1 MTRSYRYFW
10 FTFAVGLIFILSA
23 CGGVGLS
30 SIASQPVD
38 TAVEILPTV
47 AEELIEPET
56 AVAEPEEN
64 SVVES
69 TPVEV
74 VPEEVAPVIETE
86 IAPIQP
92 APVVQVPVGFEAI
105 AAQQQAFIDLYAR
118 LNPSVVV
125 ILTDGGQGSGWV
137 YDNNGHII
145 TNNHVIEG
153 AQQIAV
159 GLADG
164 TVLDAELV
172 GRDPGSDLA
181 VVRVN
186 PNEANLQPIPLGD
199 SGAVQVGQIVIALGS
214 PFGLQNTMTSGIIS
228 AVDRTFP
235 GNSQFQIPDIIQTDA
250 AVNPG
255 NSGGPLLDIYGN
267 VIGVNTAIESPV
279 RGSSGI
285 GLAVP
290 SNIVAAIAPQLIQNG
305 SASTPW
311 VGISGSALTPEGI
324 AQLGLNI
331 EGGIV
336 VADVVAGGPA
346 QRAGLVGSPNGNG
359 DIIIGI
365 DGTPVTTVE
374 DLLGYLV
381 QQTQVGQTIN
391 LNVIRNG
398 EQITIPLLLEA
409 RPTG

>member
-1 MTRSYRYFW
+1 MTRFNRIHFLL
-10 FTFAVGLIFILSA
+10 LIFAITFTLAA

-30 SIASQPVD
+30 PIASQPTD
-38 TAVEILPTV
+38 TIVEVLPAVADEV
-47 AEELIEPET
+47 VVPET
-56 AVAEPEEN
+56 AVAEPEETTI
-64 SVVES
+64 VES
-69 TPVEV
+69 AP
-74 VPEEVAPVIETE
+74 VAPVEITPVIE
-86 IAPIQP
+86 AP
-92 APVVQVPVGFEAI
+92 AVQVPVPAGFEAI
-105 AAQQQAFIDLYAR
+105 LAQQQAFIDLYAR

-125 ILTDGGQGSGWV
+125 ILTDGGQGSGFV
-137 YDNNGHII
+137 FDNNGHIV
-145 TNNHVIEG
+145 TNNHVVEG
-153 AQQIAV
+153 AQQLAV

-164 TVLDAELV
+164 TRLNATLV
-172 GRDPGSDLA
+172 GRDPSSDLA
-181 VVRVN
+181 VVKVN
-186 PNEANLQPIPLGD
+186 PNEANLNPIPLGD
-199 SGAVQVGQIVIALGS
+199 SEAVQVGQFVVALGS
-214 PFGLQNTMTSGIIS
+214 PFGLQNTMTTGIVS

-255 NSGGPLLDIYGN
+255 NSGGPLVDIFGN

-290 SNIVAAIAPQLIQNG
+290 SNIVAAIVPQLIANG
-305 SASTPW
+305 RASTPW

-331 EGGIV
+331 NGGIM
-336 VADVVAGGPA
+336 VADVIEGGPA
-346 QRAGLVGSPNGNG
+346 NTAGLIGSPTINGA

-365 DGTPVTTVE
+365 DGTPILTVE

-398 EQITIPLLLEA
+398 QQISVPLLLES
-409 RPTG
+409 RPAG

>member
-1 MTRSYRYFW
+1 MT
-10 FTFAVGLIFILSA
+10 TG
-23 CGGVGLS
+23 
-30 SIASQPVD
+30 
-38 TAVEILPTV
+38 
-47 AEELIEPET
+47 
-56 AVAEPEEN
+56 
-64 SVVES
+64 
-69 TPVEV
+69 
-74 VPEEVAPVIETE
+74 
-86 IAPIQP
+86 
-92 APVVQVPVGFEAI
+92 
-105 AAQQQAFIDLYAR
+105 
-118 LNPSVVV
+118 
-125 ILTDGGQGSGWV
+125 
-137 YDNNGHII
+137 
-145 TNNHVIEG
+145 
-153 AQQIAV
+153 
-159 GLADG
+159 
-164 TVLDAELV
+164 
-172 GRDPGSDLA
+172 
-181 VVRVN
+181 
-186 PNEANLQPIPLGD
+186 
-199 SGAVQVGQIVIALGS
+199 IV
-214 PFGLQNTMTSGIIS
+214 S

-235 GNSQFQIPDIIQTDA
+235 GSSQFQIPDIIQTDA

-305 SASTPW
+305 QASTPW

-331 EGGIV
+331 QGGII

-346 QRAGLVGSPNGNG
+346 EKAGLNGTPSGNG

-365 DGTPVTTVE
+365 DGTPITTVE

-381 QQTQVGQTIN
+381 QSAQVGQTIN

-398 EQITIPLLLEA
+398 QQVVIPLLLEA

>member
-1 MTRSYRYFW
+1 MTRSYRYYW
-10 FTFAVGLIFILSA
+10 FTLAVGLVIILSA

-30 SIASQPVD
+30 PIASQPVD
-38 TAVEILPTV
+38 TIVETLPTI
-47 AEELIEPET
+47 AEEEVEPET
-56 AVAEPEEN
+56 AVAEPKESSE
-64 SVVES
+64 VES
-69 TPVEV
+69 APVET
-74 VPEEVAPVIETE
+74 APVIPTETTPVQ
-86 IAPIQP
+86 A
-92 APVVQVPVGFEAI
+92 APVAQIPTGFEAI
-105 AAQQQAFIDLYAR
+105 VAQQQAFIDLYAR

-125 ILTDGGQGSGWV
+125 ILTDGGQGSGFV

-164 TVLDAELV
+164 TTLDATLV
-172 GRDPGSDLA
+172 GRDPSSDLA

-186 PNEANLQPIPLGD
+186 PNEANLQPIPLGN

-214 PFGLQNTMTSGIIS
+214 PFGLQSTMTTGIVS

-235 GNSQFQIPDIIQTDA
+235 GGSQFQIPDIIQTDA

-305 SASTPW
+305 QASTPW

-331 EGGIV
+331 SGGVV
-336 VADVVAGGPA
+336 VANVVEGGPA
-346 QRAGLVGSPNGNG
+346 QRAGLVGSPSGNG

-365 DGTPVTTVE
+365 DGTPISTVE

-381 QQTQVGQTIN
+381 QQAQVGQTIN

-409 RPTG
+409 RPNG